1 MNTKNIDYIKKQ
13 LKYSLSDDDM
23 ERFHEKLSSLED
35 AEFYN
40 VEMAIAQTKKLSLAL
55 FYSLFLVDS
64 LYLKPVSEIKEWM
77 IICYLAL
84 VLLFPLVLIP
94 SVVIMAVKFK
104 GLRLKVI
111 DYNSSI
117 LQSQLLLA

>member
-94 SVVIMAVKFK
+94 SVVIMVVKFK

>member
-40 VEMAIAQTKKLSLAL
+40 VETAIAQTKKLSLAL
-55 FYSLFLVDS
+55 FYSLFLVDT

-77 IICYLAL
+77 IICYLAV